1 MLLLLTDRIEALEEN
16 IQILED
22 MCKDKATKIAAL
34 KAELKEE
41 EKKVLVRLETKL
53 VWFLYSCSLSRQ
65 AKYREERNRT
75 LLSSFDELLQ
85 KGSPVAWV
93 HTQIAKNCEV
103 LQLQKNCISAIHLFT
118 SIELVVEPV

>member
-65 AKYREERNRT
+65 AK
-75 LLSSFDELLQ
+75 
-85 KGSPVAWV
+85 
-93 HTQIAKNCEV
+93 
-103 LQLQKNCISAIHLFT
+103 
-118 SIELVVEPV
+118 